1 VDPAISQEIEHL
13 LLGGGFNFYR
23 VENQL
28 RADDL
33 LVRQRAGNSLGL
45 AAAQLD
51 KLSQE
56 FQRTCIA
63 APTRDC
69 PYPPAEVME
78 RLNALRRLRQRIIT
92 ANSLLQ
98 ALSSPAQDKIWRRFR
113 DEQTL
118 LTSLLNADIAM
129 LRQAAELGQLA
140 ESLTAHDWKS
150 ADAGAVIDS
159 ACDRWDQT
167 IRSRQE
173 LLEIGA
179 RA

>member
-1 VDPAISQEIEHL
+1 MDTALSEELEQL

-23 VENQL
+23 IENQL

-33 LVRQRAGNSLGL
+33 LVRQRAGASLGL

-51 KLSQE
+51 HLAQE

-69 PYPPAEVME
+69 PYPPADVME
-78 RLNALRRLRQRIIT
+78 KLNALRRLRQRIIT

-98 ALSSPAQDKIWRRFR
+98 ALSCPTQDRIWQRFR
-113 DEQTL
+113 DEETL
-118 LTSLLNADIAM
+118 LTSLLEADIAM
-129 LRQAAELGQLA
+129 LRQAAELGRLA
-140 ESLTAHDWKS
+140 QSLTAQGWKS
-150 ADAGAVIDS
+150 ADAGAAIDS

-173 LLEIGA
+173 LLEIGSHA
-179 RA
+179 